1 MRLILKIGVLV
12 VLIGVLLMPYEY
24 SVSGE
29 FKLLPIQE
37 FGIRSQVAS
46 EISEVF
52 IEEGQLVRQG
62 DVVARLVGREQERQ
76 LQESRAAYDNVKA
89 KLDLLRG
96 GPKTEKIAKA
106 EQEVSAART
115 SLMHSEKEL
124 KRQEEMFRNKAVPE
138 KNYDEALKIRD
149 LDKEALEV
157 AGKNLNLVRSGA
169 EDEEIRALEAE
180 LKLREVEVA
189 FNEKDMELTQLVSPA
204 TGRIITAV
212 PGQAVGQYLEVGDLF
227 AIVEDS
233 SKFIV
238 EIEVTEEDISS
249 VKKDAPVSLK
259 TWVYPTDTFSARVT
273 SIGPVAYEKSKGRVV
288 RALSEREW
296 RVEQE
301 ETLRDKGKVVRVLA
315 ELPNE
320 SGMFKSDMTG
330 YAKISCGR
338 TTVGQAFTRWLV
350 RFLLVE
356 VWSWI
361 P

>member
-1 MRLILKIGVLV
+1 
-12 VLIGVLLMPYEY
+12 
-24 SVSGE
+24 
-29 FKLLPIQE
+29 
-37 FGIRSQVAS
+37 
-46 EISEVF
+46 
-52 IEEGQLVRQG
+52 
-62 DVVARLVGREQERQ
+62 
-76 LQESRAAYDNVKA
+76 
-89 KLDLLRG
+89 
-96 GPKTEKIAKA
+96 
-106 EQEVSAART
+106 
-115 SLMHSEKEL
+115 
-124 KRQEEMFRNKAVPE
+124 
-138 KNYDEALKIRD
+138 
-149 LDKEALEV
+149 
-157 AGKNLNLVRSGA
+157 VRSGA

-259 TWVYPTDTFSARVT
+259 TWVYPTDTFAARVT

-301 ETLRDKGKVVRVLA
+301 ETLRDKGKVIRVLA